1 MFTLQL
7 HIPLNSPLGQRIP
20 LVQHLIAT
28 AAVMGIKNLPGYEVS
43 ETRTTFL
50 FILTNI
56 LFLDRPL
63 IHHIIFF
70 LHFLIGFFY
79 HLNFIFI
86 CINIP

>member
-7 HIPLNSPLGQRIP
+7 HIPLKSPLGQRIP

-28 AAVMGIKNLPGYEVS
+28 AVVMGIKNIPGYEVS
-43 ETRTTFL
+43 QKPIL

-56 LFLDRPL
+56 LFLDHHL

-70 LHFLIGFFY
+70 FS
-79 HLNFIFI
+79 
-86 CINIP
+86 